1 MKEIKCPKCQS
12 VFQVDEADYASI
24 LSQVKNSEF
33 EAEIN
38 RRINELKTLNKAE
51 QETNILKAQQ
61 QYQELLSKKEKDLNS
76 KEQEINRLKLE
87 L

>member
-61 QYQELLSKKEKDLNS
+61 QYQELLSKKEKDLKS
-76 KEQEINRLKLE
+76 
-87 L
+87 